1 MDSFIYTRFSSLIIF
16 FVITGKYLFLL
27 GIFFFNRKKENEIH
41 QKEELLKLNSEKTRI
56 ALEMHD
62 DLGADLSNFLFKL
75 RMYQKQHPGL
85 ADDYHEIEDF
95 SKNIIRKVNE
105 TIWTLNSEKDNLN
118 ALGNFMLKFLDE
130 YLGPKGVTF
139 EFKNNIS
146 GLNREVGVDYRR
158 NIYYLFKETVKHLT
172 SNIKIMVLQVE
183 INLKNNHFEISL
195 DFEDTLKK
203 LNHTNQKK
211 LLDLTHELAHQ
222 IKAEFNFNKI
232 DNDNYKIHYQ
242 ITI

>member
-1 MDSFIYTRFSSLIIF
+1 MDSFNNTGDYYLEFLSLIIF
-16 FVITGKYLFLL
+16 QYLFLF
-27 GIFFFNRKKENEIH
+27 GIFFSKRKKEKEIH

-75 RMYQKQHPGL
+75 RMYQRQHPGL
-85 ADDYHEIEDF
+85 TDDYHEIEDF

-158 NIYYLFKETVKHLT
+158 NIHYLFRETVKYLT
-172 SNIKIMVLQVE
+172 SNIKIKVLLVE

-195 DFEDTLKK
+195 DFEDTLQE

-211 LLDLTHELAHQ
+211 LLDLTYELAHQ
-222 IKAEFNFNKI
+222 IKAECNFNKI
-232 DNDNYKIHYQ
+232 DNNNYKLHYQ
-242 ITI
+242 ILL

>member
-1 MDSFIYTRFSSLIIF
+1 MERFNFSGDYFIEFILFIIMQ
-16 FVITGKYLFLL
+16 YLFLL
-27 GIFFFNRKKENEIH
+27 GIFFSNRKKEREVFE
-41 QKEELLKLNSEKTRI
+41 KEELLKLNSEKTRI

-158 NIYYLFKETVKHLT
+158 NIYYLFRETVKYLT
-172 SNIKIMVLQVE
+172 SIKINVLKVE
-183 INLKNNHFEISL
+183 INLKHHNLEISL
-195 DFEDTLKK
+195 DFEDTLKE
-203 LNHTNQKK
+203 LNHTNQNK
-211 LLDLTHELAHQ
+211 LLDISHELAHQ
-222 IKAEFNFNKI
+222 IKAECSFNKI
-232 DNDNYKIHYQ
+232 DNNNYKLHYQ
-242 ITI
+242 ILL